1 MNSLDD
7 LMDALVARYSDRLA
21 AGGSADKADLLAEVP
36 EEHRPALARCLRMI
50 EAGLAQAP
58 RAAAALG
65 PGVVLGG
72 FRIEREL
79 GRGGMAV
86 VYLAHQ
92 PELARRVA
100 LKVLRPGLAV
110 EPRHV
115 DRFKREALAIARL
128 QHPHIVAVYAVGED
142 KGWHYLAMEYV
153 EGGNLAEVYAKLATL
168 APKARTAADLARA
181 AGAPSIAELGPTF
194 ERALAGLL
202 APVARA
208 IGVAHEIGIVH
219 RDIKP
224 SNILVHKDGRAL
236 VADFGL
242 AKGDG
247 DPELSL
253 SGEPLGTPYY
263 MSPEQA
269 EASANAIDER
279 TDVYSLGVTFYEGL
293 AGRRPFEGET
303 AFAVLDQVRTKTVPP
318 PAYFNRAVTADA
330 DAVAGRA
337 MARDRAQRYARML
350 DFATDLAALVAA
362 QPSRAL
368 ALEAG
373 MLRQLWRAVVAQ
385 MKQRPFEYR
394 SRQTLLGWPLVHVYA
409 GPRLDRP
416 RRVAR
421 AWFAAGAEL
430 NTGFLAIGSVSVG
443 VFTAGALS
451 LGVFSFGALA
461 LGAATFGGVSV
472 GAWKSNGG
480 VAVSWHEAVGGA
492 AIAHDYAAGGWARAE
507 HALSGVQ
514 RDPVATEHFEQS
526 WNPLTRLLKFEVELD
541 VPPR

>member
-1 MNSLDD
+1 MTSLDD
-7 LMDALVARYSDRLA
+7 LMDGLVAEYSDRLA
-21 AGGSADKADLLAEVP
+21 AGRDAGKDDLLARVS

-86 VYLAHQ
+86 VYLAQQ

-115 DRFKREALAIARL
+115 ERFKREALSIARL

-153 EGGNLAEVYAKLATL
+153 EGGNLADVYAALARIP
-168 APKARTAADLARA
+168 PKARTPQDLARA
-181 AGAPSIAELGPTF
+181 AGAPSIAELGPTY

-224 SNILVHKDGRAL
+224 SNILVHRDGRAL

-269 EASANAIDER
+269 EASANAVDER
-279 TDVYSLGVTFYEGL
+279 TDVYSLGVTLYEGL
-293 AGRRPFEGET
+293 AGARPFEGDT

-318 PAYFNRAVTADA
+318 PATFNRAVTADA

-337 MARDRAQRYARML
+337 MARDRTQRYARML

-362 QPSRAL
+362 QPTRAL
-368 ALEAG
+368 TLEAG
-373 MLRQLWRAVVAQ
+373 IARQLWRAFVAQ
-385 MKQRPFEYR
+385 MRQRPFEYR

-421 AWFAAGAEL
+421 AWFAAGGEFS
-430 NTGFLAIGSVSVG
+430 TGFFAFGSLAIG
-443 VFTAGALS
+443 VFSAGALS
-451 LGVFSFGALA
+451 LGIFGFGGIA
-461 LGAATFGGVSV
+461 LGIATFGGVSA

-480 VAVSWHEAVGGA
+480 VAVSWHEAAGGV
-492 AIAHDYAAGGWARAE
+492 AIAHDYAAGGWASAE
-507 HALSGVQ
+507 YVMSDRK
-514 RDPVATEHFEQS
+514 RDPEAVEYFRQS
-526 WNPLTRLLKFEVELD
+526 WSPLMRLLVAAEN
-541 VPPR
+541 R